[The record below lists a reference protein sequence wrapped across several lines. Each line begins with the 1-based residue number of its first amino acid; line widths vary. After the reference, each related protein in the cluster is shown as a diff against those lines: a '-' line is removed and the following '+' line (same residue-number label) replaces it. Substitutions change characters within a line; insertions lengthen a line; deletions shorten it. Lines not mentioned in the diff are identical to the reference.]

1 MPRLLELIITTAMIV
16 LFAPVMI
23 VVALLVLFS
32 MGRPVL
38 FRQHR
43 HGLGGADFR
52 ILKFRTM
59 IMGTERDAARIT
71 RIGHILRNTS
81 LDELPELFNVL
92 RGEMSLVGPRPLLPE
107 YLELY
112 DDRQRRRLDVKPGIT
127 GWSQVHGRNTVGW
140 PERFEM
146 DVWYV
151 ENRGML
157 LDLRILV
164 LTLVQVFRVS
174 EVSQAGHATQERF
187 MGNDE

>member
-1 MPRLLELIITTAMIV
+1 MPRPLELIITTIMIV
-16 LFAPVMI
+16 LLAPVMV
-23 VVALLVLFS
+23 VVALLVLLS
-32 MGRPVL
+32 MGSPVL

-43 HGLGGADFR
+43 HGLRGADFR

-59 IMGTERDAARIT
+59 VTGTDSDAARMT
-71 RIGHILRNTS
+71 RLGRMLRATS

-112 DDRQRRRLDVKPGIT
+112 DERQRRRLDVKPGIT
-127 GWSQVHGRNTVGW
+127 GWAQVHGRNTVGW

-187 MGNDE
+187 TGNDE